1 MPMDDKLIALIK
13 REIARLED
21 ELLEMR
27 EVVSQHHEPSHC
39 AICRERFIAIC
50 EWEEE
55 IVGWK
60 VLLK

>member
-27 EVVSQHHEPSHC
+27 EVVGQHHEPSHC

-50 EWEEE
+50 EWE
-55 IVGWK
+55 
-60 VLLK
+60 